1 MKIIDWRRNGNV
13 VRLFLGRDNLDRWY
27 GDDWNDRP
35 YEHNAGS
42 VYKEFVSGYFDL
54 TFGFDEILV
63 EPEHG
68 HSNSPYCKDDFRT
81 RAAPILVVLPKNEW
95 TDDFEH
101 ALAHPKARR
110 IYMGDKV
117 PDGFAVVGED

>member
-54 TFGFDEILV
+54 TFGFDEIFQLTL
-63 EPEHG
+63 
-68 HSNSPYCKDDFRT
+68 S
-81 RAAPILVVLPKNEW
+81 
-95 TDDFEH
+95 
-101 ALAHPKARR
+101 
-110 IYMGDKV
+110 
-117 PDGFAVVGED
+117 